1 MPRIAQHLLLG
12 RAAFVP
18 ALVIFDKGGTL
29 LDFRAMWGEWAADM
43 AQRLAARS
51 SSAVAGRFCEMLG
64 FDPRSGEIDPA
75 GKLAALPM
83 AELRTLTVDVL
94 IEAGLTRHAAE
105 AAVAT
110 VWRVPDPITSARPL
124 ADLTALFRV
133 LRARGIKIAIATMD
147 DRASSQAGLAALGV
161 VSYVEALV
169 CADDGWPP
177 KPAPEMAWAA
187 CRSTGVM
194 PSQAVVVGDS
204 MSDMQ
209 MGRRAGAGL
218 VVGVLSGVSPAELL
232 APHADALLYSVVDL
246 V

>member
-1 MPRIAQHLLLG
+1 MG
-12 RAAFVP
+12 RRYGAAISG
-18 ALVIFDKGGTL
+18 ALKLCRCRPILRDVGIRSPL
-29 LDFRAMWGEWAADM
+29 WGDW
-43 AQRLAARS
+43 
-51 SSAVAGRFCEMLG
+51 
-64 FDPRSGEIDPA
+64 
-75 GKLAALPM
+75 
-83 AELRTLTVDVL
+83 LRCRWPSCTLTVDVL

-124 ADLTALFRV
+124 ADLTALFRA

-232 APHADALLYSVVDL
+232 APHADALLYCVADL
-246 V
+246 I